1 MQHQV
6 TSKPMENGK
15 AAGDTFPA
23 PRDWSLTFAKIGVF
37 LAILPFGGIF
47 WAVNGGF
54 SVIGLEVLA
63 GSFNTAGRLL
73 WAAVSAVTFTVPVAV
88 PGLPTAQPLIPW
100 CGVLAATLLQ
110 IALIWRKL
118 RGKAIPPWLLIFAV
132 LLSLYD
138 LATTYFGLGT
148 VRWVASAGF
157 IVQAP
162 IALLLTFGLEA
173 TIGYMLRR

>member
-1 MQHQV
+1 MAEI
-6 TSKPMENGK
+6 TSEPYTGKPAENGQ
-15 AAGDTFPA
+15 APA
-23 PRDWSLTFAKIGVF
+23 RRDWSMAIAKVGVF

-63 GSFNTAGRLL
+63 GSFNAAGRLL
-73 WAAVSAVTFTVPVAV
+73 WAAVSAVTFTVPVTV
-88 PGLPTAQPLIPW
+88 PGLPVAQPLIPW
-100 CGVLAATLLQ
+100 CGVCAATLLQ

-118 RGKAIPPWLLIFAV
+118 RGKSIPPWLLIFAV

-173 TIGYMLRR
+173 TIGYMLKR